1 MNFIKELI
9 HKILRIGVVA
19 TDSEALQLQ
28 KISINMVPLLIGPVG
43 FLWSLFYFGLG
54 YSLSATIPMF
64 YTIASILLL
73 VYFHKTKNIFF
84 VQKAQM
90 LLILILPFF
99 LMWSLGGFTQSSYI
113 FIWAFF
119 APITALIHDKSK
131 KSFYWLYSFTSLVI
145 FSALIDQW
153 LMQNIQIKLSQTAI
167 EIFFILNISVALSGI
182 YFLIK
187 YFIGEKDKNS
197 DEQLRSKHEALLHNT
212 KELYDN
218 ISFLKSYKSNI
229 DNNLI
234 VTRTDTEGIITF
246 ANDNFYEITGFN
258 ANDII
263 GKNHNVVRSENTPKE
278 LFEQLWKTIL
288 AKKTWHGTLENK
300 KKDGSKYWVDTTIS
314 PILDKDN
321 NIVEFIAIRHNI
333 TKLIQHQD
341 ELTNMLY
348 VDTLTG
354 LQNRNALLK
363 DIEHGPELSCTLVN
377 IDNFSHI
384 NNLYGESFGNKV
396 LVAFSNFLYNRIKDN
411 IDSKL
416 YRLSG
421 DEFVIVSTQ
430 RDSKIV
436 EQQAQ
441 MLIKDNNST
450 PIIIDEQHIALSIT
464 IGLSIQENAQLLTTA
479 NMAIIAARKE
489 FTNIKMYTQELSL
502 NHEYENNLRWIK
514 EIKDAIADDR
524 ITMFYQPII
533 DNSGKG
539 VKKFE
544 TLIRLI
550 DKKGHIIT
558 PYYFLEIAKKA
569 KLYKQLTKIVIK
581 KSFEA
586 FKNNNYDFSVNITIE
601 DILDK
606 EIVAYIVDTLKEY
619 QISKRV
625 IFEIV
630 ESESIEDFDEV
641 EKFITMIK
649 SYGCRIAI
657 DDFGTGY
664 SNFEHLL
671 RLQADFIKIDG
682 SIIKE
687 ITTDKRSALITSVI
701 VAFAKEMNIQT
712 IGEYVETKEINDKLI
727 SLGVD
732 KSQGYYF
739 DEPQAILG
747 KK

>member
-1 MNFIKELI
+1 MNYFKEI
-9 HKILRIGVVA
+9 IYKILHIGIEA
-19 TDSEALQLQ
+19 NDSEELQLK
-28 KISINMVPLLIGPVG
+28 KISINMVALFIGPVG
-43 FLWSLFYFGLG
+43 FICSLLYFGLG
-54 YSLSATIPMF
+54 HFLSASIPMF
-64 YTIASILLL
+64 YTIASIFTLIH
-73 VYFHKTKNIFF
+73 FHKTKDIRFI
-84 VQKAQM
+84 QKAQM
-90 LLILILPFF
+90 SLILILPFL

-119 APITALIHDKSK
+119 APVTALIHDKSS
-131 KSFYWLYSFTSLVI
+131 KSLYWLYSFSGLVI
-145 FSALIDQW
+145 FSAIIDQY
-153 LMQNIQIKLSQTAI
+153 LMQVIHINLPQTAI
-167 EIFFILNISVALSGI
+167 EFFFIINIAVALSGI

-187 YFIGEKDKNS
+187 YFIGEKDKNT
-197 DEQLRSKHEALLHNT
+197 DEQLQAKHAALLHNT

-218 ISFLKSYKSNI
+218 ISYLKSYKSNI

-234 VTRTDTEGIITF
+234 VTRTDLDGVITF
-246 ANDNFYEITGFN
+246 ANENFYNITGYTKEEV
-258 ANDII
+258 I
-263 GKNHNVVRSENTPKE
+263 GKNHNIVRSPETHSE
-278 LFEQLWKTIL
+278 QFEQLWKVIL
-288 AKKTWHGTLENK
+288 SKKTWHGTLQNR
-300 KKDGSKYWVDTTIS
+300 KKDGSSYWVDTTIS
-314 PILDKDN
+314 PILDKDD

-348 VDTLTG
+348 VDSLTN

-363 DIEHGPELSCTLVN
+363 DLEDGPKLSATLIN

-384 NNLYGESFGNKV
+384 NNLYGENFGDRV
-396 LVAFSNFLYNRIKDN
+396 LAEFSNLLYKRVKDDMN
-411 IDSKL
+411 SKL

-421 DEFVIVSTQ
+421 DEFIIVSTEV
-430 RDSKIV
+430 DSEKVMQEAKRLLEQNNSNPIIV
-436 EQQAQ
+436 DEQQI
-441 MLIKDNNST
+441 L
-450 PIIIDEQHIALSIT
+450 LSLT
-464 IGLSIQENAQLLTTA
+464 IGISLEENAQLLTTA

-489 FTNIKMYTQELSL
+489 FKDIKVYTKELSL
-502 NHEYENNLRWIK
+502 NDEYENNLKWIK
-514 EIKDAIADDR
+514 EIKDAIEEDR

-533 DNSGKG
+533 DNAGHG
-539 VKKFE
+539 VKKYE

-550 DKKGHIIT
+550 DKKGHIVT

-586 FKNNNYDFSVNITIE
+586 FKDNDYEFSINITVD
-601 DILDK
+601 DILDND
-606 EIVAYIVDTLKEY
+606 INNYIVQTVEQY
-619 QISKRV
+619 NISDRV

-630 ESESIEDFDEV
+630 ESESIENFDVIER
-641 EKFITMIK
+641 FISMIK
-649 SYGCRIAI
+649 SYGCRISI

-664 SNFEHLL
+664 SNFEHLM

-687 ITTDKRSALITSVI
+687 ITKDKRSALITSVI

-712 IGEYVETKEINDKLI
+712 IGEFVETKEINDKLVT
-727 SLGVD
+727 LGVD

-739 DEPQAILG
+739 DKPKATLG